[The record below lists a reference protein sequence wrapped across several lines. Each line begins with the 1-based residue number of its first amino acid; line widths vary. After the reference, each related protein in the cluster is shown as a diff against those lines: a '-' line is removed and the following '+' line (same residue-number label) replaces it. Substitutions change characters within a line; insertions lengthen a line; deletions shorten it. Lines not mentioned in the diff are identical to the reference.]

1 METKNILIQL
11 NNASFKYPLED
22 YLFTNVK
29 LTVQQGD
36 RTAIVGAN
44 GSGKSTLLK
53 LLTGKLQLDE
63 GTQTINGKVY
73 YVPQIDLSVQQ
84 KGLKIYEYIS
94 QYYEDWWEI
103 IPELS
108 KLFDLDLDTEAE
120 TKSLSGGELMKL
132 NLTIAIKQNP
142 DVLILDEPTNHLD
155 IKSIRRLIKF
165 INEDFKDKYTY
176 VIVSHDT
183 FFLDQVVNNIWELE
197 NKKITSYG
205 GNYTFFVE
213 QKQLHLRGI
222 KKQYELAKDKLE
234 KAKEL
239 KQEEETRFAKK
250 ANQAKREYIK
260 GSIDK
265 KALSEGK
272 SAATSGQ
279 HGKNLMLERLME
291 DAEEKLEQ
299 YQTEERKLGFMGMQN
314 TADNRGRTV
323 FEIKEGTLK
332 LNNNEL
338 IKKLNLKV
346 TYGDRIMLSGSN
358 GSGKTSLVKALLK
371 KTNTH
376 SEKLANEPAE
386 IEGSIYVGET
396 LEWVY
401 LDQRYDLI
409 NPELTLIENLMA
421 YNGNITESKA
431 KEQLGK
437 VMFKTDIE
445 LNKKARNLSGGQMV
459 RLVMAMIT
467 SFPIDLLILDEPTN
481 NLDVETVQILIKSI
495 NQFRGA
501 VFVISHNVDF
511 LHSIKIESAF
521 VIKDKKLVQIKTD
534 ISNKEAFYNSLS
546 V

>member
-386 IEGSIYVGET
+386 IEGTIYVGET